1 MLVYRGYLD
10 SDRSRTRSDA
20 HFLSPRDLVTA
31 TAAIRAPCAA
41 RRRSDRSEAV
51 DKEDAGCLYKVVHPQ
66 LCERWFI
73 NHIGIVQIYLPTIVI
88 GVICTNLANELGH
101 HLVQEVEGS
110 RWPTKELEAAEE
122 LDVITA
128 RRRPSSLVVRD
139 IDGYHGVHNGKEY
152 LLWDYGILSIANLW
166 DIMRIYRIY
175 IIPMVSS
182 AF

>member
-1 MLVYRGYLD
+1 M
-10 SDRSRTRSDA
+10 S
-20 HFLSPRDLVTA
+20 
-31 TAAIRAPCAA
+31 
-41 RRRSDRSEAV
+41 
-51 DKEDAGCLYKVVHPQ
+51 
-66 LCERWFI
+66 
-73 NHIGIVQIYLPTIVI
+73 IYLPTIVI
-88 GVICTNLANELGH
+88 GVIRTNLANELGH

-128 RRRPSSLVVRD
+128 RTRPSSLVVRD
-139 IDGYHGVHNGKEY
+139 IDGYHGVHNGKE
-152 LLWDYGILSIANLW
+152 YGILSIANLW